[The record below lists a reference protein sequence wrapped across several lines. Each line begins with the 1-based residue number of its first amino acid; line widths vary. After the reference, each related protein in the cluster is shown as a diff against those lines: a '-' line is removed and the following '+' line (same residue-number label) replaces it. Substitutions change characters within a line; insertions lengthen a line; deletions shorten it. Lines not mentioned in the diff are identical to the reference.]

1 MSIEKAVHLN
11 RLFDLYSSLLT
22 PRQKEVFQYY
32 YHEDFS
38 YQEIAEVL
46 SISRAAAHDNVRKT
60 SKALQD
66 YEEHLGIATFLDQL
80 ENLDDQKV
88 SNLINKYISGGNYE

>member
-32 YHEDFS
+32 YHEDLSF
-38 YQEIAEVL
+38 QEIADLL
-46 SISRAAAHDNVRKT
+46 SISRAAAHDNISKT
-60 SKALQD
+60 SKVLQD
-66 YEEHLGIATFLDQL
+66 YEEKLGIERLLSQL
-80 ENLDDQKV
+80 ENLADERVQT
-88 SNLINKYISGGNYE
+88 LISRYISGGNYE

>member
-1 MSIEKAVHLN
+1 MSFEKALRLN

-38 YQEIAEVL
+38 YQEIADLL
-46 SISRAAAHDNVRKT
+46 SISRAAAHDNVSKT
-60 SKALQD
+60 TKALED
-66 YEEHLGIATFLDQL
+66 YEENLRLDQL
-80 ENLDDQKV
+80 IAELDGLNESKV
-88 SNLINKYISGGNYE
+88 NAILNNYKSGGNYE